1 MSGSELALCSVRWG
15 PPSGDLTQRQLSGR
29 LVQPLREPRGHRGPR
44 GLGGFRKL
52 RVGVWHRSPHSGGAS
67 DPFSPQNCLN
77 KQQLLTAIRQLQQVL
92 KGQETR
98 FAEGIRS
105 MKSRLAALHSSVN
118 RVGADA
124 PPGGSRICAAGPA
137 RHAGPSPV
145 RSPRTP
151 TCPRLPLSGGRSLG
165 LSLPRCPAGPICQPR
180 PAGSTQ

>member
-1 MSGSELALCSVRWG
+1 M
-15 PPSGDLTQRQLSGR
+15 
-29 LVQPLREPRGHRGPR
+29 QPLRELRGHRGPR

-52 RVGVWHRSPHSGGAS
+52 RAGVWRRSPHSGGAGDS
-67 DPFSPQNCLN
+67 FSPQNCLN

-124 PPGGSRICAAGPA
+124 PPGGSRICASGPA

-151 TCPRLPLSGGRSLG
+151 TCPRLPPSGGRSPG
-165 LSLPRCPAGPICQPR
+165 LSLLRFLAAPLSAPAGREHAVRMSKKHLLLLLSHI
-180 PAGSTQ
+180 